1 MPILSLSSTRDNVFA
16 KIYDYLKVLVQQVIV
31 PHLEDEKSQ
40 KRTPSV
46 KSEATIQE
54 HSHKDY
60 SAPKDPKESDPSDV
74 CQLFPSQNNNQLSV
88 TSKSSVVPCALNFES
103 LQTPFSIDVDENGT
117 VRTQLN
123 LGEIISQ
130 GPVNNDLT
138 KSQNDLLSSP
148 LLDESYIN
156 NEQYK
161 ALFPSS
167 FLPIT
172 PISNVITPASK
183 KSVDNSPLSDG
194 VQGATHESSETLPY
208 ICHYC
213 DSRFRIRG
221 YLTRHIKKHAK
232 RKAYHCPFFDGSI
245 SQELRCHNSGGFS
258 RRDTY
263 KTHLKSRHFNYPE
276 GIKPQCR
283 NKSSGACAQCG
294 EYFSSSE
301 SWVETHIEAGS
312 CKGLPEGYSER
323 IREKK
328 KTSKMKMIKT
338 LDGQT
343 RFISSEESVLEPRG
357 LLNGNPTE
365 AVINA
370 KQSHRDDTLPTKTGG
385 NEIATNTQWF
395 EHKQIPKPSQT
406 TTKLE
411 SQVTTDIQNSKN
423 APIISPPIMSPQGTS
438 LVAQEYQSSK
448 YTLHMGSPA
457 LSSVSSALSPLS
469 GDPIAS
475 AESDKL
481 YPLDSEQS
489 FLESDGM
496 DEHTIGHLQKSNM
509 ISINEILEK
518 QMNFELLGRNHL
530 KETQDY
536 LALYKKA
543 SGAEF

>member
-31 PHLEDEKSQ
+31 PNFEDDKSP
-40 KRTPSV
+40 KRTPSDI
-46 KSEATIQE
+46 KEATIRD

-60 SAPKDPKESDPSDV
+60 SATKESDPSDV
-74 CQLFPSQNNNQLSV
+74 CQLFPSQNNNQLSL

-103 LQTPFSIDVDENGT
+103 LQTPFSIDIDENGT
-117 VRTQLN
+117 VSTQLN
-123 LGEIISQ
+123 LGGKIPQDS
-130 GPVNNDLT
+130 VNDDLT
-138 KSQNDLLSSP
+138 KSQSDLLSSP
-148 LLDESYIN
+148 LLDESYMN

-172 PISNVITPASK
+172 PVSNVITPASK
-183 KSVDNSPLSDG
+183 KSVDDSPLSDS
-194 VQGATHESSETLPY
+194 VQGNTDESSETLPY

-276 GIKPQCR
+276 GIKPQYR

-301 SWVETHIEAGS
+301 SWVENHIEAGS

-357 LLNGNPTE
+357 LLNGKFHGNSSNKCQ
-365 AVINA
+365 AVA
-370 KQSHRDDTLPTKTGG
+370 
-385 NEIATNTQWF
+385 
-395 EHKQIPKPSQT
+395 
-406 TTKLE
+406 
-411 SQVTTDIQNSKN
+411 
-423 APIISPPIMSPQGTS
+423 
-438 LVAQEYQSSK
+438 
-448 YTLHMGSPA
+448 
-457 LSSVSSALSPLS
+457 
-469 GDPIAS
+469 
-475 AESDKL
+475 
-481 YPLDSEQS
+481 
-489 FLESDGM
+489 
-496 DEHTIGHLQKSNM
+496 
-509 ISINEILEK
+509 
-518 QMNFELLGRNHL
+518 
-530 KETQDY
+530 
-536 LALYKKA
+536 
-543 SGAEF
+543 